1 MSATGA
7 GLKQLHELLVNLRD
21 VQSQLDS
28 GPRQIAARRQIQEKK
43 QAELEARRQKLKQ
56 LKVNADQ
63 KNLQLKTNETKIA
76 ELRAKQNT
84 VTSNREYDILRGQI
98 DADQMAKSVL
108 EDEIL
113 ESLEAVDRGQ
123 IEVKQFEQDVAAAE
137 TELKKFIAEIEQRIP
152 GLKQQAETLQ
162 SQIVD
167 AEKFLPGDVAATYR
181 RLVQVHGAD
190 ALAAVE
196 NKSCS
201 NCYLSLTTQMI
212 VELNSGKLLFC
223 KSCQRLLY
231 IPGGKA

>member
-7 GLKQLHELLVNLRD
+7 GLKQLHELLLQLRD
-21 VQSQLDS
+21 VQSQLES

-43 QAELEARRQKLKQ
+43 QAELEAKRQKLKQ
-56 LKVNADQ
+56 LKMTADQ
-63 KNLQLKTNETKIA
+63 KNLLLKANETKIA
-76 ELRAKQNT
+76 DLRAKQNS

-123 IEVKQFEQDVAAAE
+123 VEVKQFEQEVDAAE
-137 TELKKFIAEIEQRIP
+137 RDLKNFVAEIEQRIP
-152 GLKQQAETLQ
+152 GLKEQAEALQ
-162 SQIVD
+162 TQVID
-167 AEKFLPGDVAATYR
+167 AEKFLPGDIAGNYR

-196 NKSCS
+196 NRSCS
-201 NCYLSLTTQMI
+201 NCYLSLTQQMI

-231 IPGGKA
+231 LPSGRA